1 MSEAKS
7 KLSKVARLRKRLSE
21 SLGRLA
27 TIAKED
33 WSMSRS
39 RSQARI
45 NYSKKQGSLS
55 RRGKVGYSEE
65 FLDKM
70 DGAGSRSY
78 QDDGEGRTVIPGW
91 ERLRLSDGNL
101 LEAGRGDSSEFQRMK
116 GSGGADSGL
125 GSDDAGH
132 PSRTSLAGTVDR
144 GSQDQVVLRRPKKSW
159 QPKQRPKSEVY
170 SRPGGVSGTSTV
182 DGAQAGGSS
191 SVEAVTPVSSGSST
205 GAKGCDPTVRRS
217 KRYSAFGGTSPFGKV
232 ENYIRLEQLGEGS
245 YATVYKGYSN
255 LTQQVVALKEIRLQ
269 EEEGAPFTAI
279 REASLLRDLRHANV
293 VTLHDIVHTKT
304 SLTFVFEFVHS
315 DLAQYLERHPGG
327 LLAHNVRLFLF
338 QLLRGLTYVHK
349 RKILHRDLKPQNLL
363 ISEIGELKLADF
375 GLARAQSVPSHTF
388 SSEVVTLWY
397 RPPEVLL
404 GSTHYSSPL
413 DLWGVGC
420 IFVELLTGG
429 PAFPGVKDA
438 VDQLDRIFKVLGTP
452 TEATFP
458 GVSRLPLYKP
468 QRLTFYRTQRLGHA
482 FPRLY
487 DIGHA
492 ENLASKLLQLQPNCR
507 LSGEAAMRH
516 KFFQD
521 LPTQLL
527 NLADDVS
534 IFTVPGIVLATEERK
549 FPPAVLRAA
558 QELKNKAKF

>member
-1 MSEAKS
+1 MSEPKTS

-27 TIAKED
+27 SLAKED
-33 WSMSRS
+33 WSISRT
-39 RSQARI
+39 RSQSRLHLSS
-45 NYSKKQGSLS
+45 YRKEQGLNLK
-55 RRGKVGYSEE
+55 GKAGFSEE
-65 FLDKM
+65 FLDKL
-70 DGAGSRSY
+70 DCETRSPVG
-78 QDDGEGRTVIPGW
+78 DNAEGCGKGEPNLGW
-91 ERLRLSDGNL
+91 ERLRLSDGDL
-101 LEAGRGDSSEFQRMK
+101 LRTSRDSEFQKLK

-125 GSDDAGH
+125 GSDEAGH
-132 PSRTSLAGTVDR
+132 ADRIAVD
-144 GSQDQVVLRRPKKSW
+144 SNQVVMRRPKKSSS
-159 QPKQRPKSEVY
+159 QIKQRPKSEVY
-170 SRPGGVSGTSTV
+170 LRPGTARPGISELDV
-182 DGAQAGGSS
+182 
-191 SVEAVTPVSSGSST
+191 AVPVSNLKPSES
-205 GAKGCDPTVRRS
+205 VRRS
-217 KRYSAFGGTSPFGKV
+217 KRYSAFGGSSPFGKI
-232 ENYIRLEQLGEGS
+232 ENYLRLEQLGEGS
-245 YATVYKGYSN
+245 YATVYRGFSN

-315 DLAQYLERHPGG
+315 DLSQYLERNPGG
-327 LLAHNVRLFLF
+327 LKAHNVRLFLF
-338 QLLRGLTYVHK
+338 QLLRGLTYVHR

-420 IFVELLTGG
+420 IFVELLTGA

-438 VDQLDRIFKVLGTP
+438 SDQLERIFKILGTP
-452 TEATFP
+452 TEATWS

-468 QRLTFYRTQRLGHA
+468 QRLNFYRIQRIGHT

-487 DIGHA
+487 DISHA
-492 ENLASKLLQLQPNCR
+492 ENLASKLLQVL
-507 LSGEAAMRH
+507 
-516 KFFQD
+516 F
-521 LPTQLL
+521 LL
-527 NLADDVS
+527 LLVFIYYAWF
-534 IFTVPGIVLATEERK
+534 ITH
-549 FPPAVLRAA
+549 
-558 QELKNKAKF
+558 

>member
-1 MSEAKS
+1 MSEPKTS

-27 TIAKED
+27 SLAKED
-33 WSMSRS
+33 WSISRT
-39 RSQARI
+39 RSQSRLHLS
-45 NYSKKQGSLS
+45 NYRKEQGL
-55 RRGKVGYSEE
+55 RLKGKAGFSEE
-65 FLDKM
+65 FLDKL
-70 DGAGSRSY
+70 DSDVRTSG
-78 QDDGEGRTVIPGW
+78 QDRGEECSKELNLGW
-91 ERLRLSDGNL
+91 ERLRLSEGDL
-101 LEAGRGDSSEFQRMK
+101 LRSSRDSEFQKLK

-125 GSDDAGH
+125 GSDEAGH
-132 PSRTSLAGTVDR
+132 PDEITVDTN
-144 GSQDQVVLRRPKKSW
+144 QVVLRRPKKSSSSS
-159 QPKQRPKSEVY
+159 QVKQRPKSEAY
-170 SRPGGVSGTSTV
+170 LRPGTTR
-182 DGAQAGGSS
+182 QAISELDVIVPS
-191 SVEAVTPVSSGSST
+191 NL
-205 GAKGCDPTVRRS
+205 KPTESVRRS
-217 KRYSAFGGTSPFGKV
+217 KRYSAFGGTSPFGKI
-232 ENYIRLEQLGEGS
+232 ENYLRLEQLGEGS
-245 YATVYKGYSN
+245 YATVYRGFSN

-315 DLAQYLERHPGG
+315 DLSQYLERNPGG
-327 LLAHNVRLFLF
+327 LKAHNVRLFLF
-338 QLLRGLTYVHK
+338 QLLRGLTYVHR

-404 GSTHYSSPL
+404 GSTQYSSPL

-420 IFVELLTGG
+420 IFVELLTGT
-429 PAFPGVKDA
+429 PAFPGVKDTS
-438 VDQLDRIFKVLGTP
+438 DQLERIFKILGTP
-452 TEATFP
+452 TEATWP

-468 QRLTFYRTQRLGHA
+468 QRLNFYRTQRLGHT

-487 DIGHA
+487 DISCA
-492 ENLASKLLQLQPNCR
+492 ENLASKLLQLQPSSR
-507 LSGEAAMRH
+507 LTGEAATRH

-521 LPTQLL
+521 LPPQLL
-527 NLADDVS
+527 TLHDDVS
-534 IFTVPGIVLATEERK
+534 IFTVAGVGLVPEERK
-549 FPPAVLRAA
+549 LPPAVLRAA

>member
-1 MSEAKS
+1 MSESKT

-39 RSQARI
+39 RSQARLHY
-45 NYSKKQGSLS
+45 NKKESSLA
-55 RRGKVGYSEE
+55 RKGKVGFSDEY
-65 FLDKM
+65 LDKLDS
-70 DGAGSRSY
+70 DGSHSFREN
-78 QDDGEGRTVIPGW
+78 GEGYHDRDVDIPGW
-91 ERLRLSDGNL
+91 ERLRLSDGDL
-101 LEAGRGDSSEFQRMK
+101 LKASRDPEFERMK

-125 GSDDAGH
+125 GSDEAGH
-132 PSRTSLAGTVDR
+132 SSRIL
-144 GSQDQVVLRRPKKSW
+144 GSNGGVTEVGAEQVVLRRPKKS
-159 QPKQRPKSEVY
+159 QLKQRPKSEIY
-170 SRPGGVSGTSTV
+170 SRPAAVN
-182 DGAQAGGSS
+182 GAQTGNS
-191 SVEAVTPVSSGSST
+191 SVEAVTPVSSGNNLKPSES
-205 GAKGCDPTVRRS
+205 VRRS
-217 KRYSAFGGTSPFGKV
+217 KRYSAFGGTSPFGKI

-327 LLAHNVRLFLF
+327 LQAHNVRLFLF
-338 QLLRGLTYVHK
+338 QLLRGLSYVHK

-397 RPPEVLL
+397 RPPEVLM

-420 IFVELLTGG
+420 IFVELLTGS

-452 TEATFP
+452 TEATYP

-487 DIGHA
+487 DIGNA

-507 LSGEAAMRH
+507 LTGETAVRH

-521 LPTQLL
+521 LPAQLF
-527 NLADDVS
+527 NLPDDVS
-534 IFTVPGIVLATEERK
+534 IFTVPGIALVAEERK